1 MGKINVLGFD
11 VANLIAAGEV
21 VDRPASVV
29 KELLENALDA
39 GATAVTVE
47 IQNGGVS
54 FIRVSDNGSGIEPDD
69 LPVAV
74 LRHATSKIR
83 AAEDLDGIATL
94 GFRGEALA
102 AISAVSKLRIFSK
115 VPEAEFGALLEC
127 EGGSVLGVTE
137 TGCAPGTTVI
147 VEELFYNVP
156 ARRKFLK
163 KDSTETVAVG
173 GVVEKI
179 ALSVPGVS
187 VKYIADGEIKFL
199 TAGDGDL
206 HHTIY
211 AIYGREAASRAIA
224 VDRTDG
230 GLRVSGFIS
239 EPDNVRSNRNM
250 ENFFINGRYVKS
262 RTAAAALEQAYATRI
277 PADKFPFCVL
287 NIELNPA
294 AVDVNVHP
302 SKLEVKFSNERLV
315 FEAVYYA
322 VRGALEAVSTRP
334 EFVLPSAQ
342 PSVKPASAAAGAAPP
357 KKNFWV
363 SDEEARALLGAF
375 VPAGPQPVN
384 SQKSQMHIASP
395 GMAAA
400 ASHAPAPQQ
409 PAAADASEA
418 VPAAP
423 ATAAPSAEPAPSGA
437 PTPGAPTTDAPSS
450 DVVPSDTPTPDAPPI
465 PPYVIIGEAY
475 NCYVIV
481 QLEDRLILI
490 DKHAAHERILFD
502 QMCEN
507 LRGRKK
513 NAQMLMFPLEIPM
526 TEPEIQALEDLR
538 ERVEALGFVFRRT
551 RSGVSV
557 SGIPTEIARD
567 AAPDMLTTLAG
578 RIADG
583 TGTAESTAEQFFE
596 ARLFQA
602 SCKAAIKGGRLYSP
616 ENIRWLC
623 DRILCVPEAG
633 GSAVKTCPHGRP
645 VAFEI
650 RKNSIER
657 QFFRLS

>member
-1 MGKINVLGFD
+1 MRG
-11 VANLIAAGEV
+11 
-21 VDRPASVV
+21 R
-29 KELLENALDA
+29 
-39 GATAVTVE
+39 
-47 IQNGGVS
+47 
-54 FIRVSDNGSGIEPDD
+54 
-69 LPVAV
+69 
-74 LRHATSKIR
+74 LRS
-83 AAEDLDGIATL
+83 
-94 GFRGEALA
+94 
-102 AISAVSKLRIFSK
+102 
-115 VPEAEFGALLEC
+115 
-127 EGGSVLGVTE
+127 
-137 TGCAPGTTVI
+137 
-147 VEELFYNVP
+147 
-156 ARRKFLK
+156 RR
-163 KDSTETVAVG
+163 
-173 GVVEKI
+173 
-179 ALSVPGVS
+179 
-187 VKYIADGEIKFL
+187 
-199 TAGDGDL
+199 DGD
-206 HHTIY
+206 
-211 AIYGREAASRAIA
+211 
-224 VDRTDG
+224 

-239 EPDNVRSNRNM
+239 EPDSTRSNRNM

-277 PADKFPFCVL
+277 PSDKFPFCVL

-334 EFVLPSAQ
+334 EFVLPSA
-342 PSVKPASAAAGAAPP
+342 PPPAKPASAAADAAPQP

-400 ASHAPAPQQ
+400 ASHAPAPPQ
-409 PAAADASEA
+409 PAAAGASESA
-418 VPAAP
+418 PAAP
-423 ATAAPSAEPAPSGA
+423 PAETEPSDIPAPA
-437 PTPGAPTTDAPSS
+437 PESSPDAPS
-450 DVVPSDTPTPDAPPI
+450 DAPAPDTPPV
-465 PPYVIIGEAY
+465 PPYIIIGEAY